1 MIITSIIHVQVHVR
15 VSKMNRVQTTA
26 HAIMIVAMCELI
38 QCLFAQT
45 FSFKLMHNKLTC
57 TWILS

>member
-1 MIITSIIHVQVHVR
+1 MIITSIIHVQVR

-45 FSFKLMHNKLTC
+45 FSFKLMQNKLTC